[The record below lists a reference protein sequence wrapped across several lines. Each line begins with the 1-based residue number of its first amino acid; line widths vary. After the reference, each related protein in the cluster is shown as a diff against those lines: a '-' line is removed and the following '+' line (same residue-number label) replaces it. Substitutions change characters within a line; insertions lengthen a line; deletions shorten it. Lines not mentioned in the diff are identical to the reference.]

1 MRPLF
6 VAQTTWFW
14 IPDFCNT
21 ELEWVGHGVDDHE
34 LMAMTYRWALGWWKD
49 PCGVLSHLYQREC
62 ASGEV

>member
-1 MRPLF
+1 M
-6 VAQTTWFW
+6 
-14 IPDFCNT
+14 
-21 ELEWVGHGVDDHE
+21 GHGVDDHE